1 MELITTQ
8 YTMDV
13 CQEVNITKSIQC
25 MVADYLLI
33 HRFNENRAILQHF
46 VEGKWPVSIQH
57 FFHGGFVN
65 CVWFGRIN

>member
-1 MELITTQ
+1 
-8 YTMDV
+8 MDV

-46 VEGKWPVSIQH
+46 VEVILFSPVSSPHVRFIVL
-57 FFHGGFVN
+57 HG
-65 CVWFGRIN
+65 I